1 MQLKT
6 ILFAAALCLT
16 AGLGQSVFGISN
28 GGFRDEPHTPAKG
41 TPERQA
47 IMDAVREDYKKNNGV
62 QVTFLVNYLKIHNGW
77 CWTDLTPLGAD
88 SKPVAEGGTML
99 LHYEQD
105 RWNLIDLSKVADD
118 PDDPMASQDASPGFI
133 RNLRKI
139 YPDVPTDIFPRKKGS
154 R

>member
-1 MQLKT
+1 MQSKT
-6 ILFAAALCLT
+6 IRFAAVFCLAAALT
-16 AGLGQSVFGISN
+16 QPALGGAK
-28 GGFRDEPHTPAKG
+28 GGAVDELHTPAKG

-47 IMDAVREDYKKNNGV
+47 IMDAVRDDYKKNNGV

-77 CWTDLTPLGAD
+77 CWTDLTPLGPD
-88 SKPVAEGGTML
+88 SKPVAEGGTLL

-105 RWNLIDLSKVADD
+105 RWNIIDLSKVADD

-154 R
+154 K

>member
-1 MQLKT
+1 MQLKS

-16 AGLGQSVFGISN
+16 AGLGQSVFGIPN

-47 IMDAVREDYKKNNGV
+47 IMDALRDDYKKNNGD

-77 CWTDLTPLGAD
+77 CWTDVTPLGGNG
-88 SKPVAEGGTML
+88 KPVAEGGTSL

-105 RWNLIDLSKVADD
+105 KWNIIDLSKVADD

-154 R
+154 K